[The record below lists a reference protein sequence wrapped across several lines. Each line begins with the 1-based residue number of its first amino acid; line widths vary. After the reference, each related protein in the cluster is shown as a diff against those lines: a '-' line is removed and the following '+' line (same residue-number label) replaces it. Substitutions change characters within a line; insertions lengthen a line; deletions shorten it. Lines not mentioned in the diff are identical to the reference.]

1 MRSRGTSEAN
11 GEFLVQIGK
20 SAFPKVVEGVR
31 HTVVKLILIP
41 KRIIL
46 VPSAIGLCWEGGR
59 GAIPQFENDQYKI
72 QSKGDFSCVNDAF
85 LASFS
90 PLFPPQL
97 VKKRTFATFDRFCHY
112 PPMASA
118 KKIFWPIP

>member
-1 MRSRGTSEAN
+1 MAAGREAN

-46 VPSAIGLCWEGGR
+46 VPLRYRPVLGGR
-59 GAIPQFENDQYKI
+59 GDPA
-72 QSKGDFSCVNDAF
+72 V
-85 LASFS
+85 
-90 PLFPPQL
+90 
-97 VKKRTFATFDRFCHY
+97 
-112 PPMASA
+112 
-118 KKIFWPIP
+118 